1 MSLRPQYKSPA
12 IIKTQSCV
20 VDCGRV
26 TTDDDLG
33 IGSAAAV
40 DCCLSPKRKTARCPA
55 AAAAGIGGREGDIS
69 TETEEEEI
77 PPCPAFFFFFSPAP
91 RWRPFSSPPHRSL
104 SRASAAGAID
114 RSGEDRR
121 LCRRVFLTPPPP
133 TSKRERVN
141 VILFS
146 YVFQQSALQIWLL
159 LCKLGNLT
167 LFLVCKRWGTKKK
180 KTIDENGWWSL
191 YPPQKTLYHVYD
203 ALLLKEPPLSF
214 HFKTLFLGVILSLS
228 LCYTHNWQVATFP
241 GDNTDCFL
249 CVYVFSFFQYL
260 TKNPLF
266 SLSFLSGGHKV
277 VEDFNSF

>member
-1 MSLRPQYKSPA
+1 MTWVLAQLQPL
-12 IIKTQSCV
+12 IVVCHQSGKPRAV
-20 VDCGRV
+20 LLLPPPESEEGRA
-26 TTDDDLG
+26 TYRRRQKKKKFRLAQP
-33 IGSAAAV
+33 S
-40 DCCLSPKRKTARCPA
+40 
-55 AAAAGIGGREGDIS
+55 
-69 TETEEEEI
+69 
-77 PPCPAFFFFFSPAP
+77 FFFSGAEMAP
-91 RWRPFSSPPHRSL
+91 LLLPPHRSL